1 MIKKL
6 TAIIMMAVLVCSLA
20 ACGGQTNKNDGNE
33 NETTTSGT
41 QNEGKNKYKNITA
54 ETSPI
59 GVDNISV
66 KMAEDSGGSFPF
78 VFCTI
83 HKNGGDIEE
92 SVVEVTI
99 EVLDENNVYIGEETL
114 KTERSL
120 TEGDSETVKTYLHKC
135 TDEKR
140 TDEYLGKCKLN
151 VVAIKETD
159 VAEAKEAEALE
170 ELMSEIEW
178 KITYDKEYNSA
189 ITMLKIAKEQ
199 YPDSKELKLIS
210 NKKAQ
215 KKPPGNKGVLP
226 LYRAA
231 CYAVTNFLFGNLYL
245 VLFCFSLFDFGLCDN
260 YFLILFNPFDLCAQ
274 VFGNKPCRKHCAVFF
289 DFRSNIS

>member
-1 MIKKL
+1 
-6 TAIIMMAVLVCSLA
+6 
-20 ACGGQTNKNDGNE
+20 
-33 NETTTSGT
+33 
-41 QNEGKNKYKNITA
+41 
-54 ETSPI
+54 
-59 GVDNISV
+59 
-66 KMAEDSGGSFPF
+66 MAEDSGGSFPF

-170 ELMSEIEW
+170 ELNG
-178 KITYDKEYNSA
+178 K
-189 ITMLKIAKEQ
+189 
-199 YPDSKELKLIS
+199 
-210 NKKAQ
+210 
-215 KKPPGNKGVLP
+215 
-226 LYRAA
+226 
-231 CYAVTNFLFGNLYL
+231 
-245 VLFCFSLFDFGLCDN
+245 
-260 YFLILFNPFDLCAQ
+260 
-274 VFGNKPCRKHCAVFF
+274 
-289 DFRSNIS
+289 

>member
-20 ACGGQTNKNDGNE
+20 ACGGQTASNTDSENNTSATQTD
-33 NETTTSGT
+33 NETKSA
-41 QNEGKNKYKNITA
+41 KKKYKNIKADTK
-54 ETSPI
+54 PI
-59 GVDNISV
+59 GVDNISA

-114 KTERSL
+114 KTDRTL

-189 ITMLKIAKEQ
+189 ITMLEMAKEQ
-199 YPDSKELKLIS
+199 YPDSKELKLFEAKMKDELAKQGIS
-210 NKKAQ
+210 MDGSSTETTEK
-215 KKPPGNKGVLP
+215 
-226 LYRAA
+226 
-231 CYAVTNFLFGNLYL
+231 T
-245 VLFCFSLFDFGLCDN
+245 DTTE
-260 YFLILFNPFDLCAQ
+260 
-274 VFGNKPCRKHCAVFF
+274 
-289 DFRSNIS
+289 